1 MRPAERRGVALLE
14 VLAALAIL
22 GIAGSGL
29 TAFAIDVGGAVH
41 RARAEDERMRSTS
54 AFLDKI
60 ALWERDDLDRHLG
73 DHRQG
78 DWRLSIARPSATLY
92 VVRLADSSGTRT
104 LLSTALY
111 RRDASM
117 TLEDQNAHR

>member
-1 MRPAERRGVALLE
+1 MRRADRRGVALLE

-29 TAFAIDVGGAVH
+29 TAFAIESAGAVR
-41 RARAEDERMRSTS
+41 RARAEDDRMRAAS
-54 AFLDKI
+54 AFLDKV

-78 DWRLSIARPSATLY
+78 DWRLSIMRPAATLY
-92 VVRLADSSGTRT
+92 VVRLADSSGART

-111 RRDASM
+111 RRESYVA
-117 TLEDQNAHR
+117 LEDENAR

>member
-1 MRPAERRGVALLE
+1 MRRADRRGVALLE

-29 TAFAIDVGGAVH
+29 TAFAIESAGAVRH
-41 RARAEDERMRSTS
+41 ARAEDDRMRAAS
-54 AFLDKI
+54 AFLDKV

-78 DWRLSIARPSATLY
+78 DWRLSIGRPSATLY
-92 VVRLADSSGTRT
+92 VVRLADSSGART

-111 RRDASM
+111 RREAYGA
-117 TLEDQNAHR
+117 LEDKRAR

>member
-1 MRPAERRGVALLE
+1 MHRADRRGVALLE

-29 TAFAIDVGGAVH
+29 TAFAIDAAGTVH
-41 RARAEDERMRSTS
+41 RARAEDERIRAAS
-54 AFLDKI
+54 AFLDRV

-78 DWRLSIARPSATLY
+78 DWRLSIAHPSATLY
-92 VVRLADSSGTRT
+92 LVRLADSSGTRM

-111 RRDASM
+111 RRDTDDRAG
-117 TLEDQNAHR
+117 DQNARR

>member
-1 MRPAERRGVALLE
+1 MRRADRRGVALLE

-29 TAFAIDVGGAVH
+29 TAFAIESAGAVG
-41 RARAEDERMRSTS
+41 RARAEDDRMRAAS
-54 AFLDKI
+54 AFLDKV

-78 DWRLSIARPSATLY
+78 DWRLGIARPSATLY
-92 VVRLADSSGTRT
+92 VVRLADSSGART

-111 RRDASM
+111 RRESYGA
-117 TLEDQNAHR
+117 LEDQNVRR